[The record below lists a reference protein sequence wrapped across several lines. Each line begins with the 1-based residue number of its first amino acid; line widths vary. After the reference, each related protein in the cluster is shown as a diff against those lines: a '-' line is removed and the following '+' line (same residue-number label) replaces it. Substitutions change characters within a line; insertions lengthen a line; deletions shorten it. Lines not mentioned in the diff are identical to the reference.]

1 MLLSKIFKGTDVK
14 VNKDIDIKYI
24 TSDSRKVEKDNMFVA
39 IKGFEQDGHKYIESA
54 INKGATAILIDED
67 RYDEFKDLDV
77 VVLTTKNTRF
87 ILGKLANNFYDNP
100 SKDFKLIGITGTKGK
115 TTTSFMVKK
124 ILEESGKK
132 VGLVGTVACYIGDKK
147 IMDSDRT
154 TPEAL
159 ELQCMFRQ
167 MAEEKCEYV
176 IMEVSSQS
184 IKLGRVDGCEFYLG
198 LFTNL
203 SEDHISPHEH
213 SSMEEYFDCKCRLF
227 DMTST
232 GIVNIDDIK
241 GRELIN
247 LKPNCKF
254 TTYSIEN
261 DSDLKAYNINITSR
275 LTTFNVKLDNKEE
288 LVEVSIPG
296 RFTVYN
302 SLGAISICEKLGIE
316 SKYILSGLKK
326 VVVPGRSELV
336 ENDKGFTIMIDYAHS
351 EKSLEEILKAVRL
364 YTKGRII
371 CVFGLGGDRDKNNR
385 PKMGRISGTL
395 ADFTVITSDNPRFDD
410 PANLARDIE
419 EGIKEVTNNYV
430 ILTDRKE
437 AVEFA
442 IRMAKKDDLV
452 LLAGKG
458 HETYQVVGDKKVP
471 FCERKIVEETLKNM

>member
-14 VNKDIDIKYI
+14 VNEDIDIKYI
-24 TSDSRKVEKDNMFVA
+24 TSDSRKIEKDNMFVA

-54 INKGATAILIDED
+54 ISKGATAVLVDED
-67 RYDEFKDLDV
+67 RYDEFKNLDV
-77 VVLTTKNTRF
+77 VVLTAKNTRF
-87 ILGKLANNFYDNP
+87 ILGKIANNFYDTP
-100 SKDFKLIGITGTKGK
+100 SKEFKLIGITGTKGK

-132 VGLVGTVACYIGDKK
+132 VGLVGTVACYLGDKK
-147 IMDSDRT
+147 LMDSDRT

-167 MAEEKCEYV
+167 MADENCEYV

-184 IKLGRVDGCEFYLG
+184 IKLGRIDGCKFHLG

-203 SEDHISPHEH
+203 SEDHISAHEH
-213 SSMEEYFDCKCRLF
+213 PSMEDYFDCKCRLF
-227 DMTST
+227 DMTNI

-241 GRELIN
+241 GKELIE
-247 LKPNCKF
+247 LKTNCKF
-254 TTYSIEN
+254 STYSIEN
-261 DSDLKAYNINITSR
+261 DSDLKAYNINITSK
-275 LTTFNVKLDNKEE
+275 LTSFNVILNGKEE

-316 SKYILSGLKK
+316 SKYIISGLNK
-326 VVVPGRSELV
+326 VVVPGRSEIV
-336 ENDKGFTIMIDYAHS
+336 ENDKGFTVMIDYAHS

-364 YTKGRII
+364 YTKGRVI

-395 ADFTVITSDNPRFDD
+395 ADFTVITSDNPRYDD
-410 PANLARDIE
+410 PEALARDIE
-419 EGIKEVTNNYV
+419 KGIKEVTNNYI

-437 AVEFA
+437 AVEYA
-442 IRMAKKDDLV
+442 VRMAKKDDIVV
-452 LLAGKG
+452 LCGKG

-471 FCERKIVEETLKNM
+471 FSERQIVEDTLKTM

>member
-1 MLLSKIFKGTDVK
+1 MLLSKIFSGTDVK
-14 VNKDIDIKYI
+14 VTKDIEIKYI

-54 INKGATAILIDED
+54 INKGATAILIDEE

-77 VVLTTKNTRF
+77 VVLTAKNTRF
-87 ILGKLANNFYDNP
+87 ILGKIACNFYDNP
-100 SKDFKLIGITGTKGK
+100 SKEFKLIGITGTKGK

-132 VGLVGTVACYIGDKK
+132 VGLVGTVACYVGERK

-159 ELQCMFRQ
+159 ELQEMFRE
-167 MAEEKCEYV
+167 MVNESCEYV

-203 SEDHISPHEH
+203 SEDHISAHEH
-213 SSMEEYFDCKCRLF
+213 PSMEDYYNCKCKLF
-227 DMTST
+227 DMTNE

-241 GRELIN
+241 GRELIK

-254 TTYSIEN
+254 STYSVEN
-261 DSDLKAYNINITSR
+261 ESDLKAYNINITSK
-275 LTTFNVKLDNKEE
+275 LTSFNVNLDNKEE

-302 SLGAISICEKLGIE
+302 SLGAISICKKLGIE

-351 EKSLEEILKAVRL
+351 EKSLEEILKAVRS

-371 CVFGLGGDRDKNNR
+371 CVFGLGGDRDENNR

-395 ADFTVITSDNPRFDD
+395 ADFTIITSDNPRFDD
-410 PANLARDIE
+410 PMKLAKDIE
-419 EGIKEVTNNYV
+419 VGIKEVTNNYI
-430 ILTDRKE
+430 ILVDRKE
-437 AVEFA
+437 AVEYA
-442 IRMAKKDDLV
+442 VRMAKKDDLV

-458 HETYQVVGDKKVP
+458 HETYQVIGKEKVP
-471 FCERKIVEETLKNM
+471 FSERQIVEETLKNM